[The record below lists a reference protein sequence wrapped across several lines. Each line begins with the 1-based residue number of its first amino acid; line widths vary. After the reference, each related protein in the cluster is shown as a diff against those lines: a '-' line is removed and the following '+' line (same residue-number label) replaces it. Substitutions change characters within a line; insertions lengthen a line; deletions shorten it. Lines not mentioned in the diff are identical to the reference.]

1 MKVMNYILEKQI
13 KFFKEAGKHFEPMYE
28 KDVAASIGMD
38 ISTVSRTVR
47 GKYVQTNFGIYE
59 LKSFFSNA
67 VRSEEGDI
75 SSKEVKNKIVEI
87 LNNENPGNPLTDE
100 NLVDEL
106 TKLGFRITR
115 RTVAK
120 YREGLK
126 IPKARLRRKL

>member
-1 MKVMNYILEKQI
+1 
-13 KFFKEAGKHFEPMYE
+13 MYE

-47 GKYVQTNFGIYE
+47 GKYVQTSFGIYE

-67 VRSEEGDI
+67 LHSEEGDI
-75 SSKEVKNKIVEI
+75 SSKEVKDKIAEI
-87 LNNENPGNPLTDE
+87 IRNENPGNPLTDE
-100 NLVDEL
+100 NLAEEL
-106 TKLGFRITR
+106 TKHGFKISR

-120 YREGLK
+120 YRESMK